1 MLLLFFHSILIHF
14 NFFCSLS
21 LSISSSL
28 DFCCFYL
35 FQLIIGLCSF
45 SLVIDLNM
53 FRDDP
58 PSIHLKLESI
68 FERLV
73 MKSEAGGFKNPIISS
88 RIFFNVWM
96 RPQQKMKHWEIS
108 PNEVEI
114 KSLNW
119 WQMVDY
125 AKTSSENKSC
135 GEIFYFYKM
144 SIIIK
149 LIFSRYHFTHPFFF
163 ASNFYPSD
171 VSN

>member
-1 MLLLFFHSILIHF
+1 MANKFFSLLQFFMYEHFSLDDFSNVNVYSCCTHTHTWAGMLLLFFHSILIHF

-21 LSISSSL
+21 LSIPSSL

-96 RPQQKMKHWEIS
+96 RPQK
-108 PNEVEI
+108 NET
-114 KSLNW
+114 LRN
-119 WQMVDY
+119 
-125 AKTSSENKSC
+125 
-135 GEIFYFYKM
+135 
-144 SIIIK
+144 
-149 LIFSRYHFTHPFFF
+149 FTKWGR
-163 ASNFYPSD
+163 N
-171 VSN
+171 